1 MRIAERL
8 SRGSTLLLAATLGA
22 LLGSGAN
29 AEPRVVRGVF
39 HYSDESKTR
48 LIIQADGPL
57 TYEAAPAAHDPNRL
71 EIDLLEAEAPLLQ
84 ERFEVDSRE
93 VRTVELIRDPSQPG
107 VVRLSVLQE
116 GSVASSFS
124 QIGNKL
130 FVDFVSQDGTAEP
143 LAPPPLDETPIQSA
157 LQNLER
163 SDLESEPASL
173 EPAPAAL
180 SSDAP
185 AAEPDAS
192 GPAPEPNQPEP
203 LLPTANDSQE
213 APAPAVVRSSS
224 AAVEIP
230 PAAIA
235 AAEQH
240 QATVGVGDLLDPSLP
255 MDPARELDGLV
266 HRTVDGGL
274 VVAVR
279 GDGKLRFK
287 AFEVPNPHRV
297 VVDFEGVRNGIYPR
311 VVDVGHPLV
320 QRIRTSQYRSYPSA
334 VARVVFDTH
343 GSPTYRTFDNGSQV
357 IVTFGSAGALVDQAL
372 QTQAPEPPAPTP
384 PPEPRAQAVQVTS
397 SPEPQAAEAAAAVPA
412 PAPARVERRLE
423 ELKPVDLLAQSPQA
437 DESQLLAL
445 NQTAGMV
452 RRAQSTTGAATRPEE
467 PSGSFPGRTLR
478 LADSYQPRSLGPG
491 TEGRYSGIPITLDFK
506 DADVKDVFRLF
517 AQISG
522 YNVVVDPSVSGTIT
536 ITLKDVPWDQALDII
551 LKNNGLDKVYEN
563 NVIRIA
569 TAAKLAQEEA
579 NRRRLR
585 EEQALA
591 VSLETVTWQLSYAK
605 APQVR
610 DILVRNLSRRGEVI
624 VDDRTNTLIITDIPG
639 QVRLLRSL
647 IEILDIPVPQVEIEA
662 RVVESTRDFANALG
676 IQWGFRAEQGAQ
688 FGNNTDLTFPNNYT
702 IQGDGIGGGAQQ
714 PSRAGIG
721 ATPWAVNLPLQQVS
735 PFGGIGMT
743 FGNILDSFRL
753 DLALQAGESD
763 GKARFLFR
771 PKVSTQNNTKAI
783 VSSGQRIPVPAVGA
797 FTASVR
803 FENAD
808 LRLEVTPQITANDT
822 IILDVL
828 VDESIPDFGRTV
840 NGIPTINRKQAETR
854 LLVDNGG
861 TAVIAGVLTSREN
874 VTYQGVPGFSSIPI
888 LGHLFK
894 TRARTDNRDELL
906 IFLTPRILR

>member
-8 SRGSTLLLAATLGA
+8 SLAAVLLAAAALGA
-22 LLGSGAN
+22 LLPPHAS
-29 AEPRVVRGVF
+29 AEQPRTIRGIF

-57 TYEAAPAAHDPNRL
+57 SYQYAMAAEDPNRL
-71 EIDLLEAEAPLLQ
+71 EIDLTDASAPLLQ
-84 ERFEVDSRE
+84 DRFEVDSRE
-93 VRTVELIRDPSQPG
+93 VRTVELVHSGVPEG
-107 VVRLSVLQE
+107 VVRLAVFQADGVES
-116 GSVASSFS
+116 AFS

-130 FVDFVSQDGTAEP
+130 FVDFVRHQAVAEP
-143 LAPPPLDETPIQSA
+143 AEPPPLDETPLNSA
-157 LQNLER
+157 LKNLAAA
-163 SDLESEPASL
+163 DPAS
-173 EPAPAAL
+173 PA
-180 SSDAP
+180 SSDSSAAATPPDSAGADLPPPVADPVVAGRVDRSIGAP
-185 AAEPDAS
+185 
-192 GPAPEPNQPEP
+192 GAPTSQ
-203 LLPTANDSQE
+203 QE
-213 APAPAVVRSSS
+213 APAPAVVTASS

-235 AAEQH
+235 AAGPPLPT
-240 QATVGVGDLLDPSLP
+240 AGVGDLLDPLAPSR
-255 MDPARELDGLV
+255 PAATLEDLV
-266 HRTVDGGL
+266 HRAVGNGL
-274 VVAVR
+274 AVFVR
-279 GDGKLRFK
+279 GDGRLQYKV
-287 AFEVPNPHRV
+287 FEVENPHRLV
-297 VVDFEGVRNGIYPR
+297 IDFEGVRNGIYPR
-311 VVDVGHPLV
+311 VISLSHPLV

-334 VARVVFDTH
+334 VARVVFDTN
-343 GSPTYRTFDNGSQV
+343 GAPTYRTFDNGAQLV
-357 IVTFGSAGALVDQAL
+357 ITFGDASAAVEQAL
-372 QTQAPEPPAPTP
+372 DQPAPRSAAKKVETSRSATIALAAPPTDASAPDTP
-384 PPEPRAQAVQVTS
+384 QLEGPAV
-397 SPEPQAAEAAAAVPA
+397 
-412 PAPARVERRLE
+412 
-423 ELKPVDLLAQSPQA
+423 ELKPVDLLAQSPPA
-437 DESQLLAL
+437 DEGELLAL
-445 NQTAGMV
+445 NQTARTI
-452 RRAQSTTGAATRPEE
+452 RRVESSLAGSAPGAAAGPEGTRVV
-467 PSGSFPGRTLR
+467 R
-478 LADSYQPRSLGPG
+478 LADPYEPKTIGPG

-506 DADVKDVFRLF
+506 DADIKDVFRLF

-522 YNVVVDPSVSGTIT
+522 YNIVIDPSVSGTIT

-591 VSLETVTWQLSYAK
+591 VALETVTWQLSYAK

-610 DILVRNLSRRGEVI
+610 DILVKNLSRRGEVI
-624 VDDRTNTLIITDIPG
+624 VDERTNTLIISDIPG

-676 IQWGFRAEQGAQ
+676 IQWGFRGEQGAK
-688 FGNNTDLTFPNNYT
+688 FGNNTDLNFPNNYS
-702 IQGDGIGGGAQQ
+702 IQGGGVTGGAQQ
-714 PSRAGIG
+714 PTRAGVG
-721 ATPWAVNLPLQQVS
+721 STPWAVNLPLQQVS
-735 PFGGIGMT
+735 PFGGLGMT

-753 DLALQAGESD
+753 DLALQAGEAD

-783 VSSGQRIPVPAVGA
+783 VSSGQRIPVPALGA

-861 TAVIAGVLTSREN
+861 TAVIAGVLTARDSL
-874 VTYQGVPGFSSIPI
+874 TDQGVPGFSSIPV

-894 TRARTDNRDELL
+894 TRARSNNRDELL